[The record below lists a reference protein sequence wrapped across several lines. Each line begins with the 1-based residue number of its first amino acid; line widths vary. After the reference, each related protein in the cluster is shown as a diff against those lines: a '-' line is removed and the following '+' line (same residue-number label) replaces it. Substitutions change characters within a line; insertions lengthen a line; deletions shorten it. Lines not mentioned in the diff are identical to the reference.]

1 MTSTIKWLNEYRTA
15 AMFLTRLPLSNDDGA
30 ITKNWAKCYWAFP
43 IVGVATAGV
52 PAIIMAIAAQFG
64 LPLLAS
70 AVIMMA
76 AVMVITGGLHHDGLA
91 DCADSFGGNT
101 PKQRL
106 DIMHDSRI
114 GSFGSLAL
122 ITAAIINA
130 ACLAKIGADDP
141 WKMAAAFIA
150 AATLSRA
157 MMAMQRWHRPPP
169 NSTKGLAASTGKPP
183 LAVVIVSVLIGIGIA
198 AAFLPQNAAMIAV
211 LAAAITTRLFG
222 ACMQRWIGGINGDG
236 LGATQQLSEVVIII
250 SAAMAMS

>member
-1 MTSTIKWLNEYRTA
+1 MTKAAKWLNEYYA
-15 AMFLTRLPLSNDDGA
+15 AASFLTRLPLAHHNNAMAAD
-30 ITKNWAKCYWAFP
+30 WAKCYWAFP
-43 IVGVATAGV
+43 IVGVSAAAV

-64 LPLLAS
+64 LPLLA
-70 AVIMMA
+70 AAILMMA

-91 DCADSFGGNT
+91 DCADSLGGNN

-130 ACLAKIGADDP
+130 ACLAKIGSDDP

-150 AATLSRA
+150 AAALSRS
-157 MMAMQRWHRPPP
+157 MMAMQRYHSAPP
-169 NSTKGLAASTGKPP
+169 NRTKGLAVSTGKPP
-183 LAVVIVSVLIGIGIA
+183 PSIAAIAVLIGIGIA
-198 AAFLPQNAAMIAV
+198 AVFLPQNAAIAAI
-211 LAAAITTRLFG
+211 LAAVITTYLFRVF
-222 ACMQRWIGGINGDG
+222 MQHWIGGINGDG

-250 SAAMAMS
+250 SVAMVAS